1 MKQSDPRWDLLILES
16 ERDTLTSLPD
26 DDRERLTAAIWDCAM
41 MRDITDHPAVEPLK
55 DSDLYRAKAGNYRAI
70 MGLVKPTLAVVLV
83 GHRKNVYDN
92 LDTAEKRLEPFKS
105 A

>member
-1 MKQSDPRWDLLILES
+1 MQSDPSWDLVILES

-26 DDRERLTAAIWDCAM
+26 DDRERLTAAIWDAAM
-41 MRDITDHPAVEPLK
+41 MRDITKHPAVEPLK
-55 DSDLYRAKAGNYRAI
+55 DSELYRAKAGDYRAI

-92 LDTAEKRLEPFKS
+92 LDTAASRINALNS

>member
-1 MKQSDPRWDLLILES
+1 MQSDPSWDLVILES

-26 DDRERLTAAIWDCAM
+26 DDRERLTAAIWDAAM
-41 MRDITDHPAVEPLK
+41 MRDITKHPAVEPLK
-55 DSDLYRAKAGNYRAI
+55 DSELYRAKAGDYRAI

-92 LDTAEKRLEPFKS
+92 LDTAASRIS
-105 A
+105 ALNSA